1 METRLRTATLADAP
15 AINAIHNHY
24 VRTCTCTWQTE
35 PETDENRTQ
44 WLKARGPAHPVIV
57 AEIGHEVVGWGS
69 LSSYNTRKGW
79 SGTVEDSV
87 FLHHE
92 HHGKGLGKRL
102 LTELLHR
109 AEALGYH
116 SVLARVS
123 GEQAAS
129 LRLHESLGF
138 IRSGLLPR
146 VGHKFGQDLDCAYL
160 LKSLRKP

>member
-57 AEIGHEVVGWGS
+57 VEIGHEVVGWGS

-79 SGTVEDSV
+79 S
-87 FLHHE
+87 L
-92 HHGKGLGKRL
+92 
-102 LTELLHR
+102 
-109 AEALGYH
+109 
-116 SVLARVS
+116 
-123 GEQAAS
+123 S
-129 LRLHESLGF
+129 LIHISEPTRQV
-138 IRSGLLPR
+138 R
-146 VGHKFGQDLDCAYL
+146 
-160 LKSLRKP
+160 

>member
-1 METRLRTATLADAP
+1 
-15 AINAIHNHY
+15 
-24 VRTCTCTWQTE
+24 V
-35 PETDENRTQ
+35 
-44 WLKARGPAHPVIV
+44 VV
-57 AEIGHEVVGWGS
+57 AEIGQQVVGWGS

-87 FLHHE
+87 FLHPGHQ
-92 HHGKGLGKRL
+92 GKGLGKLILGDLVR
-102 LTELLHR
+102 R

-116 SVLARVS
+116 SILARIS
-123 GEQAAS
+123 GEQLAS

-138 IRSGLLPR
+138 VRSGLLPR

>member
-1 METRLRTATLADAP
+1 
-15 AINAIHNHY
+15 
-24 VRTCTCTWQTE
+24 
-35 PETDENRTQ
+35 
-44 WLKARGPAHPVIV
+44 V
-57 AEIGHEVVGWGS
+57 AEIGQQVVGWGS

-87 FLHHE
+87 FLHHA
-92 HHGKGLGKRL
+92 HHGKGLGKLILGDLIR
-102 LTELLHR
+102 R

-116 SVLARVS
+116 SILARIS

-138 IRSGLLPR
+138 VRSGLLPR